1 VPFQNFASIPQ
12 PSLSDETEILYNHG
26 EQRVLLISRNTKS
39 GIYLDAIHSSPTC
52 TAIVESTP
60 TPNAVNRFEELDREE
75 TCQLS
80 LAGDMVMMLIQGIL
94 KRCEGV
100 EKGLD
105 EVESLGLEVS

>member
-1 VPFQNFASIPQ
+1 MEN
-12 PSLSDETEILYNHG
+12 LYSYG
-26 EQRVLLISRNTKS
+26 EKRVLLIGRNTKS

-60 TPNAVNRFEELDREE
+60 TPNAVTKFEELDREE

-80 LAGDMVMMLIQGIL
+80 LAGDMIMMLIEGIL
-94 KRCEGV
+94 KKCEGV
-100 EKGLD
+100 EKCLD